1 MGVFP
6 DTRVSSTVVSAER
19 SETCE
24 MTRIMRSLP
33 RKAVILGLISAA
45 LASERSHAEPWQAP
59 EAAPAASVARPEPS
73 TESAAAAFLE
83 ARRWL
88 DDGARGPAVATPPDV
103 QSAAVVLRLR
113 GRIVGLGHCLS
124 AAKGSSAVD
133 LALRA
138 AMDDARNRRAAPT
151 ADDRTA
157 LARSVTLELELSGP
171 REPMIGRT
179 FEEVARSIEPG
190 ECGLAMVDGTRSAY
204 EPVSQ
209 LLARRMASPMSR
221 AVLAMV
227 TELGLPP
234 RELPELQELGGATA
248 IYSVH
253 GIRLA
258 QVAPDGMPF
267 VLARALPAVQPE
279 PARPGDAARLA
290 AAAIGRLAAQL
301 AVPPAADGL
310 PPEAVAQMA
319 RTGLRGDYA
328 IAADRYEPFAAGPA
342 EQALCAW
349 ALARASSQERWPE
362 PVRAQ
367 ARSAAERV
375 LAALREVDPTE
386 RAPTAEPAAVAYAI
400 LAAADAPL
408 AGTNE
413 FADSLA
419 VTLATL
425 VKPASLAGVRPHVRV
440 AILDAAA
447 ARTAR
452 GTPVVEAPELERVLG
467 EALQETPAAELPLVA
482 PIAFDAFRRLRGDGW
497 TAGVAA
503 QRTRL
508 EAARTV
514 LLATQVRPD
523 DGRRAA
529 SLADMPGAYPM
540 AGSAAGRISAQS
552 LRAQVFVAMMA
563 GQPAWRSA
571 DRDTEDRA
579 SLGWATRFVDQL
591 SAPPRVAYCAPA
603 PERALGGILASP
615 ADAAQPVAAQ
625 AMALLALVETEA
637 ALSRLSTAAG
647 APNPAQSGPN
657 P

>member
-1 MGVFP
+1 
-6 DTRVSSTVVSAER
+6 
-19 SETCE
+19 
-24 MTRIMRSLP
+24 MRALP
-33 RKAVILGLISAA
+33 WKAVILGLAA
-45 LASERSHAEPWQAP
+45 TALTTLGARAEPPRAP
-59 EAAPAASVARPEPS
+59 DAVPAAAARGPEPS

-88 DDGARGPAVATPPDV
+88 DAGARGSAVATPPDV

-113 GRIVGLGHCLS
+113 GRIAGLGRCL
-124 AAKGSSAVD
+124 AATKGTSAVD
-133 LALRA
+133 VALRA
-138 AMDDARNRRAAPT
+138 AIDDARNRRSAPSG
-151 ADDRTA
+151 DDREA
-157 LARSVTLELELSGP
+157 LARSVALELELAGP

-179 FEEVARSIEPG
+179 FEEIARSIEPG

-204 EPVSQ
+204 EPASQ

-248 IYSVH
+248 VYSVH

-267 VLARALPAVQPE
+267 VLARSLPAVQPE

-301 AVPPAADGL
+301 AVPPSAEGL

-319 RTGLRGDYA
+319 RTGLRGDYV

-349 ALARASSQERWPE
+349 ALARASSQERWPQ
-362 PVRAQ
+362 PVRTQ
-367 ARSAAERV
+367 ARSTAERV

-386 RAPTAEPAAVAYAI
+386 RAPSAEPAAVAYAI
-400 LAAADAPL
+400 LAVADAPL
-408 AGTNE
+408 AGADE
-413 FADSLA
+413 FADALS
-419 VTLATL
+419 VTLAKLAT
-425 VKPASLAGVRPHVRV
+425 PAGLAGVRPHVRV

-447 ARTAR
+447 SRAAR
-452 GTPVVEAPELERVLG
+452 GTPVVEQPELERLLDA
-467 EALQETPAAELPLVA
+467 ALQETPAAELPLVA
-482 PIAFDAFRRLRGDGW
+482 PIAFDALRRLRGDAW
-497 TAGVAA
+497 TSGVAA

-514 LLATQVRPD
+514 LLSTQVLPD
-523 DGRRAA
+523 DRRRSA

-563 GQPAWRSA
+563 GQPAWRSGE
-571 DRDTEDRA
+571 RDAEDRA

-591 SAPPRVAYCAPA
+591 SAPSRVAYCAPA
-603 PERALGGILASP
+603 PERAVGGILASP
-615 ADAAQPVAAQ
+615 ADASQPVAAQ
-625 AMALLALVETEA
+625 AMAILALSETEA
-637 ALSRLSTAAG
+637 ALARLSAPAG
-647 APNPAQSGPN
+647 APAPGQSGPN